1 MSNKNNTDL
10 LNKISIQK
18 RIFLLLVIIILSAS
32 YVGFYVINVFGEQT
46 AIKNKSITIIKNID
60 KQLKSNPS
68 ANISSQLAKLKENQS
83 KNADI
88 SSNFFIA
95 IAFAVFFTIL
105 SMILIVNSILKP
117 LKKLQIGLNN
127 FFEHLKYKSND
138 SVPLLEINGND
149 EIAQMSNMLNDGITS
164 VNSVISSNEL
174 FIQEI
179 TRVLDEIKDGDFTSR
194 IIVSTSDE
202 ALCKLQDIINDLLDN
217 LRNSIGDD
225 LNVIMNLLENFK
237 QMDFSHRFEKPKGQI
252 EIALNEIATQ
262 HELVIKHTS
271 QVLKALSSGDMHS
284 KVQLEFKGDFATI
297 KESINSMSSD
307 LLHIISKSS
316 SVLQAMSYGN
326 LSIDLNGS
334 FNGDFEL
341 LKRAMLDMSTAL
353 QKILGELNT
362 VSSSVSSTSL
372 ELLDRASELSE
383 QTNEQASALEQT
395 AASLDQMAAN
405 VKLNAE
411 HAKETEKIALEV
423 EKIAEDGMEVID
435 YSIKTTEEISEKIM
449 SIEDIAYQ
457 TNLLALNA
465 AIEAARS
472 GEHGKGFAVVAV
484 EVRKLAERSADA
496 ASEIVAI
503 THKSA
508 NSTKKAGELFNKVVP
523 KIKKTTELIQNV
535 TLATSEENIGIS
547 QISMAMTQL
556 EATIHSNVSFMNSIH
571 GITKEMN
578 EETKQL
584 DDMMEFFTI
593 DNENLTS
600 TYTNSEDNSIALE
613 ESSKDDDTTLELDE
627 DDNDTK
633 LELDED
639 GFYEF

>member
-1 MSNKNNTDL
+1 
-10 LNKISIQK
+10 
-18 RIFLLLVIIILSAS
+18 
-32 YVGFYVINVFGEQT
+32 
-46 AIKNKSITIIKNID
+46 
-60 KQLKSNPS
+60 
-68 ANISSQLAKLKENQS
+68 
-83 KNADI
+83 
-88 SSNFFIA
+88 
-95 IAFAVFFTIL
+95 
-105 SMILIVNSILKP
+105 
-117 LKKLQIGLNN
+117 
-127 FFEHLKYKSND
+127 
-138 SVPLLEINGND
+138 
-149 EIAQMSNMLNDGITS
+149 
-164 VNSVISSNEL
+164 
-174 FIQEI
+174 
-179 TRVLDEIKDGDFTSR
+179 
-194 IIVSTSDE
+194 
-202 ALCKLQDIINDLLDN
+202 
-217 LRNSIGDD
+217 
-225 LNVIMNLLENFK
+225 
-237 QMDFSHRFEKPKGQI
+237 
-252 EIALNEIATQ
+252 
-262 HELVIKHTS
+262 
-271 QVLKALSSGDMHS
+271 
-284 KVQLEFKGDFATI
+284 
-297 KESINSMSSD
+297 MSSD

-326 LSIDLNGS
+326 LSINLNGS

-411 HAKETEKIALEV
+411 HAKETEKLALEV

-571 GITKEMN
+571 GFTKEMN

-600 TYTNSEDNSIALE
+600 TYTKN
-613 ESSKDDDTTLELDE
+613 
-627 DDNDTK
+627 
-633 LELDED
+633 
-639 GFYEF
+639 